1 MEAPPKYK
9 RPQSARSSGYSP
21 PPPPK
26 DAVWFDRNWAAV
38 EMNANWKT
46 VEESKKTLKQ
56 SEATVENLRNQL
68 ADKEAELAA
77 MTASCKYSEAALAM
91 SRDSQAAHEAQ
102 LKEKQAA
109 HEAQLKEK
117 QAAHEAKL
125 KESLAAREAE
135 LIRDL
140 ESAKEEVAHLKAEQ
154 ALLTG
159 KLEEVNT
166 ASREASR
173 QLFARQI
180 ARQIA
185 SRECFVAFASWQA
198 FCESKTYALKRL
210 RQAAKRLRMAEVAH
224 AFRELV
230 AERNEA
236 RLSAERTAHVQEQ
249 AALRHEV
256 ETQQAATAQL
266 QENMQERVKEIEAQ
280 AEGQALAVA
289 EVESLRQE
297 LAALRA
303 EMQEQ
308 AEVAKSK
315 VDELNLAREKELM
328 EIAAAEKEAKREL
341 FRQQVVR
348 RLHYRDLN
356 GGFQAWLELWTAK
369 TYSLKRLRECANRI
383 NPRSKD
389 LAEAFYFWVSDV
401 SEEGRKRQL
410 QGLEKRADKMMAI
423 IAIRDK
429 EIKRLKVEVEKLK
442 PREDGMARKQRELRE
457 KQRRKLGKVTE
468 A

>member
-1 MEAPPKYK
+1 M
-9 RPQSARSSGYSP
+9 
-21 PPPPK
+21 
-26 DAVWFDRNWAAV
+26 WFDRNWAAV

-125 KESLAAREAE
+125 KERLAAREAE

-410 QGLEKRADKMMAI
+410 QGLEKRANKMMAI

-442 PREDGMARKQRELRE
+442 PREDGMARKARELRE